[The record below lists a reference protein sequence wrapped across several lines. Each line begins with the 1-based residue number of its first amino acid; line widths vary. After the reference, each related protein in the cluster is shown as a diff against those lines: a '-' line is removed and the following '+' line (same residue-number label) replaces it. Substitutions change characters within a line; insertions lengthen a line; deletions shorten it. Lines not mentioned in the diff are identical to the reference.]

1 MIHKDAVDIRLP
13 NWEDIL
19 MEYQVDLDIFRG
31 PLDLLLFLV
40 KRNEVDILDIPIA
53 KIAEQYLHY
62 LEVLKLIDVERVGD
76 FLVMAATLMEIKSRM
91 LLPRS
96 EIPTEDEP
104 DPRNELVR
112 QLLQYRQFK
121 DAAALLQQ
129 RAEEQAM
136 RLSRQPPHPA
146 AAEIDPAQQPIQQV
160 ELWDLVSVFSRLLR
174 ETLALQPSQ
183 IILDETPISV
193 HMERILERLSLEPR
207 LRFGDVFDPP
217 HERGRLIGLFMALLE
232 LIKARRISVEQ
243 ETPFAEIWLMP
254 LPPDPEVAAIP
265 LSGPVGGAEPN
276 S

>member
-1 MIHKDAVDIRLP
+1 MD
-13 NWEDIL
+13 
-19 MEYQVDLDIFRG
+19 YQVELDIFRG

-53 KIAEQYLHY
+53 RIAEQYVHY

-91 LLPRS
+91 LLPSS
-96 EIPTEDEP
+96 ELPEEDGP

-112 QLLQYRQFK
+112 QLLQYKQFK

-136 RLSRQPPHPA
+136 RLPRQPPDRAVLP
-146 AAEIDPAQQPIQQV
+146 IDPAQQPIQQV
-160 ELWDLVSVFSRLLR
+160 ELWDLVSAFSRLLR

-193 HMERILERLSLEPR
+193 HMERILERLSRTPR
-207 LRFGDVFDPP
+207 LSFLEVFDPP
-217 HERGRLIGLFMALLE
+217 RQRGRLIGLFMALLE
-232 LIKARRISVEQ
+232 LIKANRINVEQ
-243 ETPFAEIWLMP
+243 EAPFAEIWLTLTANGESDASAPP
-254 LPPDPEVAAIP
+254 LT
-265 LSGPVGGAEPN
+265 PVGGADANP
-276 S
+276 